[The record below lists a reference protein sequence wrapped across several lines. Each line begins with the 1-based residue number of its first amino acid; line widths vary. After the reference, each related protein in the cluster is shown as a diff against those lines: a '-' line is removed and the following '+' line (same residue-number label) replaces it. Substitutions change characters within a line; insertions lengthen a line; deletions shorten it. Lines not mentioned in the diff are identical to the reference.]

1 MKRFLKRALCL
12 ALAAV
17 LLACAVSCGKRNE
30 TTVSS
35 TDAGNNAAAAENA
48 LALLNKVWASYGES
62 EKFPAS
68 GGDEANVNFEGPGK
82 FAVDNAEM
90 LDGVLGLPTSLAGK
104 VDDAASLIHAM
115 NANTFTCGV
124 FRFKNAGDAA
134 ASAGAIK
141 ENILSRRWMCG
152 FPDTMLIMSAPGGY
166 IIAVWGIDNDSEG
179 AKTVSTFKN
188 KVLSAV
194 SGSVV
199 LSEEPI
205 V

>member
-1 MKRFLKRALCL
+1 MKRFLKKTVCL
-12 ALAAV
+12 ALAAL
-17 LLACAVSCGKRNE
+17 LLACAASCGKRNE
-30 TTVSS
+30 TTGS
-35 TDAGNNAAAAENA
+35 TNGIENSGGGAENA
-48 LALLNKVWASYGES
+48 LALLNQVWASYKDS

-68 GGDEANVNFEGPGK
+68 GGDEDNLNFEGPGK
-82 FAVDNAEM
+82 FAVGNAEM
-90 LDGVLGLPTSLAGK
+90 LDGVLGLPTSLSGK

-134 ASAGAIK
+134 ASASVIK
-141 ENILSRRWMCG
+141 ENILSRRWICG

-166 IIAVWGIDNDSEG
+166 IIAVWGINKDNG
-179 AKTVSTFKN
+179 TVSTFKQ

-194 SGSVV
+194 SGSAVIA
-199 LSEEPI
+199 EEPI